1 MNFQAICVANITG
14 IVLIVSLL
22 ISKYIT
28 YNSLRAEDRIFTL
41 MMHLV
46 LFGCFLELLTFYV
59 DGRPGRIDHWINL
72 IGNTILYAINAYG
85 SFLYC
90 VYVDIHL
97 YQSAE
102 RVKRVYKKLLCIVI
116 ALIAALILNI
126 RLGFFFYVDADNVYH
141 RNTAVVIFYIF
152 TFLCCTISIVVLRIY
167 RRRFGRAAFFPIY
180 MYLIPIVTGSA
191 LQMLFYGVSLAWL
204 GTAIGIV
211 ALYMSML
218 SRSSYL
224 DSLTGLYNRL
234 YLEHFMYRIKKKSSS
249 RYYGIMIDMDDF
261 KAINDNYG
269 HSAGDQALKDAAC
282 IFRNAAP
289 DRNTGVFRYA
299 GDEFIIII
307 RADDEAYV
315 KGFEDRLQSEA
326 EKINKGKD
334 RRYQIGFSMG
344 HALYDRENDTY
355 DTFLKKIDS
364 AMYENKVQRKAGIRI

>member
-1 MNFQAICVANITG
+1 
-14 IVLIVSLL
+14 
-22 ISKYIT
+22 
-28 YNSLRAEDRIFTL
+28 
-41 MMHLV
+41 
-46 LFGCFLELLTFYV
+46 
-59 DGRPGRIDHWINL
+59 
-72 IGNTILYAINAYG
+72 
-85 SFLYC
+85 
-90 VYVDIHL
+90 
-97 YQSAE
+97 
-102 RVKRVYKKLLCIVI
+102 
-116 ALIAALILNI
+116 
-126 RLGFFFYVDADNVYH
+126 
-141 RNTAVVIFYIF
+141 
-152 TFLCCTISIVVLRIY
+152 
-167 RRRFGRAAFFPIY
+167 
-180 MYLIPIVTGSA
+180 
-191 LQMLFYGVSLAWL
+191 
-204 GTAIGIV
+204 
-211 ALYMSML
+211 
-218 SRSSYL
+218 
-224 DSLTGLYNRL
+224 
-234 YLEHFMYRIKKKSSS
+234 
-249 RYYGIMIDMDDF
+249 MIDMDDF